1 MVKADQF
8 EELEAWK
15 VSRRLTTAV
24 YRLSAE
30 GGLARDASLR
40 NQLRRAAISIMS
52 NIAEGFER
60 NGNREFVQFLA
71 LAKGSCGELRSQL
84 FAAFDA
90 GYLTP
95 IEFEE
100 LYALASETSRLLAG
114 LLRYLRDS
122 SFRGVKF
129 RQSPGSLL

>member
-8 EELEAWK
+8 EKLEVWK
-15 VSRRLTTAV
+15 ASRCLASMV

-30 GGLARDASLR
+30 GGLAGDASLR
-40 NQLRRAAISIMS
+40 NQLRRAAISVMS

-71 LAKGSCGELRSQL
+71 LAKGSCGELRSEL
-84 FAAFDA
+84 FAALDG

-95 IEFEE
+95 TEFEE

-114 LLRYLRDS
+114 LLRYIRDS